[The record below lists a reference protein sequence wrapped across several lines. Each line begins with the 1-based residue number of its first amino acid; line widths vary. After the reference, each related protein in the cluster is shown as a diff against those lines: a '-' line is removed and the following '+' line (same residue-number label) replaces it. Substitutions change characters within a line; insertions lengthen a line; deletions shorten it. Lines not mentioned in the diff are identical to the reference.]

1 MLEHAKSNFPP
12 TSALLIGA
20 PPPGGM
26 LRNATLLLGICVAVA
41 LYVCRRATRLLKR
54 RRLYVMRHG
63 IKQENLLSRDNYST
77 ELRPEGI
84 KALAVLRT
92 YLDEHG
98 VRFASTLS
106 SPFLRCRQTAEVL
119 VPHHQ
124 IEPGLAETL
133 NDRCGLRDGS
143 GGSGTLARVVQLVQ
157 ATVEGCARDKLPR
170 KWSPL
175 VSASELERDEGSH
188 NPQSMARARKLVDRL
203 KVRCPLD
210 GDWPI
215 LLVTHGCA
223 AHGIIQA
230 CLHPGQVPTWDK
242 SFCPPMGA
250 MTVLETSD
258 GGGSWSIVGTVCP
271 VLRSRGSATGDDD
284 AWECRWSAGIV
295 GGADPAGL

>member
-1 MLEHAKSNFPP
+1 
-12 TSALLIGA
+12 
-20 PPPGGM
+20 M

-143 GGSGTLARVVQLVQ
+143 GGSKR
-157 ATVEGCARDKLPR
+157 
-170 KWSPL
+170 
-175 VSASELERDEGSH
+175 AS
-188 NPQSMARARKLVDRL
+188 
-203 KVRCPLD
+203 
-210 GDWPI
+210 
-215 LLVTHGCA
+215 
-223 AHGIIQA
+223 
-230 CLHPGQVPTWDK
+230 
-242 SFCPPMGA
+242 
-250 MTVLETSD
+250 
-258 GGGSWSIVGTVCP
+258 
-271 VLRSRGSATGDDD
+271 
-284 AWECRWSAGIV
+284 
-295 GGADPAGL
+295 